1 MSSPTSLEGDR
12 VLLHSPDPSWQRSG
26 NSGVNE
32 GPEILVHDGRTFL
45 VYSAAGSWTGDYCLA
60 MMGIDGGADPMV
72 PSNWWR
78 LDDRPVMQSSNAAF
92 GPGHASFPY
101 DRNGVPYVVYHA
113 DAVSNGGWDGR
124 TIRAQTFGWN
134 ADGSPAFPTP
144 VGFGTSFPLPA

>member
-78 LDDRPVMQSSNAAF
+78 LDDRPVFWSSDVTF
-92 GPGHASFPY
+92 GVGHASFPF
-101 DRNGVPYVVYHA
+101 DRNGTPYIVYHGM
-113 DAVSNGGWDGR
+113 SGE
-124 TIRAQTFGWN
+124 
-134 ADGSPAFPTP
+134 
-144 VGFGTSFPLPA
+144 